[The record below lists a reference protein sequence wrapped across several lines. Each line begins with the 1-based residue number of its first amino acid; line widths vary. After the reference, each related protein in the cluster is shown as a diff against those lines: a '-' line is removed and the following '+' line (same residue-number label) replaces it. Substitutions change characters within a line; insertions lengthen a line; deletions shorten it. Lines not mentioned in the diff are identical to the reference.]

1 MTVPFNRLPSNQR
14 APFFYAEFDNSMAN
28 TATAV
33 QRTLL
38 IGQML
43 STATATPGIPQKV
56 SSDSAVAGICG
67 SGSMLHNMM
76 TAYLANDI
84 SAELWILPL
93 ADGTTGTTAATGKL
107 QVVTAAAATGVLSLY
122 IAGVRVQLTVVSTD
136 DNVAVAAAIAA
147 VINAQSKLPV
157 IAEVDSATTDTVK
170 LTAKNKGAHGNSIDI
185 RLNYQGAAGGEET
198 PQGMELKITVMAG
211 GAGAPALTDAL
222 GNLQDRAFD
231 FIVNP
236 YTDTTSLDAV
246 KEFLSDATGRWSY
259 AQQLYGHSFGA
270 LAGTYG
276 SLSAAGEARN
286 NQHETLL
293 GINGSPTPAYLW
305 AAALTGAIAPSLRN
319 DPGRPTQTLTISGVL
334 APQLEDRFTLTERN
348 NLLYSGIS
356 NFTVADDGSVQV
368 EKTITT
374 YQKNKFGDADDSYLN
389 IETLF
394 LLMFVT
400 RFLRTQITSKFSRMK
415 LANDGTRFAPGSAI
429 VTPNVIRAELIAQ
442 YRTLEYN
449 GYVQDAA
456 AFAKTLLVERNSSN
470 SKRIDVLWTGTLIDQ
485 LEIFALLNQWRRA
498 QTAA

>member
-43 STATATPGIPQKV
+43 SAATAAPGIPQKV

-67 SGSMLHNMM
+67 SGSMLHSMM

-93 ADGTTGTTAATGKL
+93 ADGSTGTTAATGKL
-107 QVVTAAAATGVLSLY
+107 KVVTAAAATGVLSLY
-122 IAGVRVQLTVVSTD
+122 IAGMRVQLTVVSTD

-147 VINAQSKLPV
+147 VINGQSKLPV
-157 IAEVDSATTDTVK
+157 TAEVDPAATDTVK

-198 PQGMELKITVMAG
+198 PQGMTLTITPMAS

-236 YTDTTSLDAV
+236 YSDTTSLDAV

-293 GINGSPTPAYLW
+293 GINGSPTPAYIW

-334 APQLEDRFTLTERN
+334 APPLEERFMLTERN

-356 NFTVADDGSVQV
+356 TFTVADDGSVQV

-470 SKRIDVLWTGTLIDQ
+470 TKRIDVLWTGTLIDQ

>member
-67 SGSMLHNMM
+67 SGSMLHSMM

-93 ADGTTGTTAATGKL
+93 ADGSTGTTAATGKL
-107 QVVTAAAATGVLSLY
+107 KVVTAAAATGVLSLY
-122 IAGVRVQLTVVSTD
+122 IAGMRVQLTVVSTD
-136 DNVAVAAAIAA
+136 DNVVVAAAIAA
-147 VINAQSKLPV
+147 VINGQSKLPV
-157 IAEVDSATTDTVK
+157 IAEVDSAATDTVK

-198 PQGMELKITVMAG
+198 PQGMTLTITPMAS

-276 SLSAAGEARN
+276 SLSATGEARN

-334 APQLEDRFTLTERN
+334 APPLEERFMLTERN

-356 NFTVADDGSVQV
+356 TFTVADDGSVQV

-400 RFLRTQITSKFSRMK
+400 RFLRTQITSKFGRMK

-456 AFAKTLLVERNSSN
+456 AFAKTLLVERNGSN
-470 SKRIDVLWTGTLIDQ
+470 TKRIDVLWTGTLIDQ

>member
-1 MTVPFNRLPSNQR
+1 MTVPFTRIPSNTR

-56 SSDSAVAGICG
+56 SSESAVAGICG
-67 SGSMLHNMM
+67 NGSMLHNMM
-76 TAYLANDI
+76 AAYLANDI
-84 SAELWILPL
+84 SAEIWILPL
-93 ADGTTGTTAATGKL
+93 SDGTTGTTAAAGKL

-122 IAGVRVQLTVVSTD
+122 IAGMRVQLTVVSTD

-147 VINAQSKLPV
+147 AINSQSKLPV
-157 IAEVDSATTDTVK
+157 TAVVDTTATDTVN

-185 RLNYQGAAGGEET
+185 RLNYQGTAGGEET
-198 PQGMELKITVMAG
+198 PQGMELKVTPMAG
-211 GAGAPALTDAL
+211 GAGAPSLTESL

-270 LAGTYG
+270 LTGTYG

-334 APQLEDRFTLTERN
+334 APPLESRFMLTERN

-356 NFTVADDGSVQV
+356 TFTVADDGSVQV

-389 IETLF
+389 IETLY

-400 RFLRTQITSKFSRMK
+400 RFLRTQITSKFGRMK

-456 AFAKTLLVERNSSN
+456 AFAETLLVERNSSN
-470 SKRIDVLWTGTLIDQ
+470 TKRIDVLWTGTLIDQ

>member
-1 MTVPFNRLPSNQR
+1 MTVPFNRVPSNQR

-28 TATAV
+28 TATAI

-84 SAELWILPL
+84 SAEIWILPL
-93 ADGTTGTTAATGKL
+93 SDGATGTTAATGKL

-147 VINAQSKLPV
+147 LINSQSKLPV
-157 IAEVDSATTDTVK
+157 TAAVDGESTDTVT

-198 PQGMELKITVMAG
+198 PQGMELAITPMSS
-211 GAGAPALTDAL
+211 GAGAPVLTDAL

-334 APQLEDRFTLTERN
+334 APPLETRFMLTERN

-356 NFTVADDGSVQV
+356 TFTVADDGSVQV

-449 GYVQDAA
+449 GYVQDSA
-456 AFAKTLLVERNSSN
+456 AFAQTLLVERNSSN
-470 SKRIDVLWTGTLIDQ
+470 TKRIDVLWTGTLIDQ

>member
-1 MTVPFNRLPSNQR
+1 MTVPFNRIPSNQR

-93 ADGTTGTTAATGKL
+93 SDGTTGNAAASGKL

-136 DNVAVAAAIAA
+136 GKVAVAAAIAA
-147 VINAQSKLPV
+147 LINSQSKLPV
-157 IAEVDSATTDTVK
+157 TAAVDGEATDTVN

-198 PQGMELKITVMAG
+198 PQGMELKITAMAS

-236 YTDTTSLDAV
+236 YTDTTSLDV
-246 KEFLSDATGRWSY
+246 MKEFLSDATGRWSY

-334 APQLEDRFTLTERN
+334 APPLETRFMLTERN

-356 NFTVADDGSVQV
+356 TFTVADDGSVQV

-449 GYVQDAA
+449 SYVQDSA

-470 SKRIDVLWTGTLIDQ
+470 TKRIDVLWTGTLIDQ

>member
-1 MTVPFNRLPSNQR
+1 MTVPFTRIPSNQL
-14 APFFYAEFDNSMAN
+14 APFFFAEFDNSMAN
-28 TATAV
+28 TATAI

-43 STATATPGIPQKV
+43 STATASPGIPQKV

-136 DNVAVAAAIAA
+136 DNVAVATAIAA
-147 VINAQSKLPV
+147 VINGQSKLPV
-157 IAEVDSATTDTVK
+157 TAAIDGSATDTVT

-185 RLNYQGAAGGEET
+185 RINYQGTAGGEET
-198 PQGMELKITVMAG
+198 PQGMELKITPMAS

-236 YTDTTSLDAV
+236 YTDTTSLDAM

-305 AAALTGAIAPSLRN
+305 AAALAGAIAPSLRN

-334 APQLEDRFTLTERN
+334 APPLETRFMLTERN

-356 NFTVADDGSVQV
+356 TFTVADDGSVQV

-456 AFAKTLLVERNSSN
+456 AFAQTLLVERNSSN
-470 SKRIDVLWTGTLIDQ
+470 TKRIDVLWTGTLIDQ

>member
-1 MTVPFNRLPSNQR
+1 MTVPFNHLPSNQR

-28 TATAV
+28 TATAI

-43 STATATPGIPQKV
+43 STATAAPGIPQKV

-93 ADGTTGTTAATGKL
+93 ADGATGTTAATGKL
-107 QVVTAAAATGVLSLY
+107 QVVTAAAATGVLYLY

-147 VINAQSKLPV
+147 VINGQSKLPV
-157 IAEVDSATTDTVK
+157 IAEVDSAATDTVK

-334 APQLEDRFTLTERN
+334 APPLEDRFALTERN

-356 NFTVADDGSVQV
+356 TFTVADDGSVQV

-415 LANDGTRFAPGSAI
+415 LANDGTRLAPGSAI

-449 GYVQDAA
+449 GYVQDSA

-470 SKRIDVLWTGTLIDQ
+470 TKRIDVLWTGTLIDQ

>member
-1 MTVPFNRLPSNQR
+1 MTVPFARIPASQR

-43 STATATPGIPQKV
+43 PTATASPDIPQKV

-76 TAYLANDI
+76 IAYLANDI
-84 SAELWILPL
+84 SAEIWVLPL
-93 ADGTTGTTAATGKL
+93 ADGATGTVAATGKI
-107 QVVTAAAATGVLSLY
+107 QVVAAAASTGVLSLY
-122 IAGVRVQLTVVSTD
+122 IAGMRIQLTVVSTD
-136 DNVAVAAAIAA
+136 NKAAVATSLAA
-147 VINAQSKLPV
+147 VINGQSKLPV
-157 IAEVDSATTDTVK
+157 SAAVDAVATDTVN
-170 LTAKNKGAHGNSIDI
+170 LTAKNKGAHGNGIDL

-198 PQGMELKITVMAG
+198 PSGMSLTITPMAG
-211 GAGAPALTDAL
+211 GAGSPVLTDAL

-236 YTDTTSLDAV
+236 YTDTTSLDAL

-259 AQQLYGHSFGA
+259 SEQLYGHAFGA
-270 LAGTYG
+270 LTGTYG
-276 SLSAAGEARN
+276 SLSAAGAARN

-305 AAALTGAIAPSLRN
+305 GAALTGAIAPSLRN
-319 DPGRPTQTLTISGVL
+319 DPGRPTQTLTINGVL
-334 APQLEDRFTLTERN
+334 PPPLESRFNLAERN
-348 NLLYSGIS
+348 NLLYSGVS
-356 NFTVADDGSVQV
+356 TFTVADDGSVQV

-374 YQKNKFGDADDSYLN
+374 YQKNKFGDVDDSYLN

-456 AFAKTLLVERNSSN
+456 AFAQTLLVERNN
-470 SKRIDVLWTGTLIDQ
+470 GNTRRVDVLWTGTLIDQ

-498 QTAA
+498 QTTA

>member
-1 MTVPFNRLPSNQR
+1 MTVPFNRIPSNQR

-38 IGQML
+38 IGQIL
-43 STATATPGIPQKV
+43 PTATAAPGIPQKV

-84 SAELWILPL
+84 SAEIWILPL
-93 ADGTTGTTAATGKL
+93 SDGATGTTAATGKL

-147 VINAQSKLPV
+147 LINSQSKLPV
-157 IAEVDSATTDTVK
+157 TAAVDGESTDTVT

-198 PQGMELKITVMAG
+198 PQGMELAITPMSS
-211 GAGAPALTDAL
+211 GAGAPVLTDAL

-319 DPGRPTQTLTISGVL
+319 DPGRPIQTLTISGVL
-334 APQLEDRFTLTERN
+334 APPLETRFMLTERN

-356 NFTVADDGSVQV
+356 TFTVADDGSVQV

-449 GYVQDAA
+449 GYVQDSA
-456 AFAKTLLVERNSSN
+456 AFAQTLLVERNSSN
-470 SKRIDVLWTGTLIDQ
+470 TKRIDVLWTGTLIDQ

>member
-28 TATAV
+28 TATAI

-43 STATATPGIPQKV
+43 PTAIAAPGIPQKV
-56 SSDSAVAGICG
+56 SSDSVVAGICG

-76 TAYLANDI
+76 TTYLSNDT
-84 SAELWILPL
+84 SAEIWILPL
-93 ADGTTGTTAATGKL
+93 SDGDTGTTAAAGKL

-122 IAGVRVQLTVVSTD
+122 IAGVRVKLTVVSTD
-136 DNVAVAAAIAA
+136 DKVAVAAAIAA
-147 VINAQSKLPV
+147 VINAESKLPV
-157 IAEVDSATTDTVK
+157 FAEVDSAATDTVK

-185 RLNYQGAAGGEET
+185 RLNYLGAAGGEDT
-198 PQGMELKITVMAG
+198 PQGMELTITPMAAG
-211 GAGAPALTDAL
+211 SGAPELTDAL
-222 GNLQDRAFD
+222 GNLRDRAFD

-293 GINGSPTPAYLW
+293 GIKGSPTPAYLW
-305 AAALTGAIAPSLRN
+305 APALTGAIAPSLRN

-334 APQLEDRFTLTERN
+334 APPLEDRFALTERN

-356 NFTVADDGSVQV
+356 TFTVADDGSVQV

-449 GYVQDAA
+449 GYVQDSA
-456 AFAKTLLVERNSSN
+456 AFAQTLLVERNSSN
-470 SKRIDVLWTGTLIDQ
+470 TKRIDVLWTGTLIDQ

>member
-1 MTVPFNRLPSNQR
+1 MTVPFNRLPPNQR

-28 TATAV
+28 SATTV

-43 STATATPGIPQKV
+43 ATATATPGIPQKV
-56 SSDSAVAGICG
+56 SSDSLVAGICG
-67 SGSMLHNMM
+67 NGSMLHNMM
-76 TAYLANDI
+76 TVYLTNDPAADI
-84 SAELWILPL
+84 WILPL
-93 ADGTTGTTAATGKL
+93 SDGASGIVPASGKL
-107 QVVTAAAATGVLSLY
+107 QVLTAATATGVLSIY
-122 IAGVRVQLTVVSTD
+122 IAGMRVQLTVVSTD
-136 DNVAVAAAIAA
+136 DKGAVATAIAAAI
-147 VINAQSKLPV
+147 NGQSTLPV
-157 IAEVDSATTDTVK
+157 IADVDSKSSDTVN
-170 LTAKNKGAHGNSIDI
+170 LTAKNKGWHGNSIDI
-185 RLNYQGAAGGEET
+185 RLNYQGAAGGEDT
-198 PQGMELKITVMAG
+198 PQGMTFKITPMAG
-211 GAGAPALTDAL
+211 GIGSPDLKAAL
-222 GNLQDRAFD
+222 GNLQDRTFD

-236 YTDTTSLDAV
+236 YTDTTSLNV
-246 KEFLSDATGRWSY
+246 MKEFLSDSSGRWSY

-270 LAGTYG
+270 LTGTYG
-276 SLSAAGEARN
+276 SLSTVGEARN

-305 AAALTGAIAPSLRN
+305 AAALTGAIALSLRN

-334 APQLEDRFTLTERN
+334 APPLEDRFTLTERN

-356 NFTVADDGSVQV
+356 TYTVADDGSVQV

-374 YQKNKFGDADDSYLN
+374 YQKNKYGDADDSYLN
-389 IETLF
+389 IETIF

-400 RFLRTQITSKFSRMK
+400 RFLRAQITSKFGRMK
-415 LANDGTRFAPGSAI
+415 LANDGTRFAPGAPI

-470 SKRIDVLWTGTLIDQ
+470 TKRIDVLWTGTLIDQ

>member
-1 MTVPFNRLPSNQR
+1 MTVPFTRIPSNTR

-56 SSDSAVAGICG
+56 SSESAVAGICG
-67 SGSMLHNMM
+67 NGSMLHNMM
-76 TAYLANDI
+76 AAYLANDI
-84 SAELWILPL
+84 SAEIWILPL
-93 ADGTTGTTAATGKL
+93 SDGTTGTTAAAGKL

-122 IAGVRVQLTVVSTD
+122 IAGMRVQLTVVSTD

-147 VINAQSKLPV
+147 AINSQSKLPV
-157 IAEVDSATTDTVK
+157 TAVVDTTATDTVN

-185 RLNYQGAAGGEET
+185 RLNYQGTAGGEET
-198 PQGMELKITVMAG
+198 PQGMELKVTPMAG
-211 GAGAPALTDAL
+211 GAGAPSLTESL

-334 APQLEDRFTLTERN
+334 APPLESRFMLTERN

-356 NFTVADDGSVQV
+356 TFTVADDGSVQV

-389 IETLF
+389 IETLY

-400 RFLRTQITSKFSRMK
+400 RFLRTQITSKFGRMK

-456 AFAKTLLVERNSSN
+456 AFAETLLVERNSSN
-470 SKRIDVLWTGTLIDQ
+470 TKRIDVLWTGTLIDQ

>member
-1 MTVPFNRLPSNQR
+1 MTVPFKVIPSNQR

-28 TATAV
+28 TATAI

-43 STATATPGIPQKV
+43 STGTATPGLAQKV

-84 SAELWILPL
+84 SAEIWILPL
-93 ADGTTGTTAATGKL
+93 SDGATGTVAATGKIQIL
-107 QVVTAAAATGVLSLY
+107 SAAAATGVLSLY
-122 IAGVRVQLTVVSTD
+122 IAGMRVQLTVVSTD
-136 DNVAVAAAIAA
+136 DKVAVAAAVAA
-147 VINAQSKLPV
+147 VINGQSRLPV
-157 IAEVDSATTDTVK
+157 TAAVDGAATDTVN
-170 LTAKNKGAHGNSIDI
+170 LTAKNKGAHGNTIDI
-185 RLNYQGAAGGEET
+185 RLNYQGVAGGEET
-198 PQGMELKITVMAG
+198 PQGMTLKITSMTG
-211 GAGAPALTDAL
+211 GSGAPVLTDAL

-236 YTDTTSLDAV
+236 YTDTTSLDTV
-246 KEFLSDATGRWSY
+246 KDFLSDATGRWSY

-276 SLSAAGEARN
+276 SLSAAGSARN

-334 APQLEDRFTLTERN
+334 APPLESRFMLIERN

-356 NFTVADDGSVQV
+356 TFTVADDGSVQV

-400 RFLRTQITSKFSRMK
+400 RFLRTQITSKFGRMK

-456 AFAKTLLVERNSSN
+456 AFSKTLLVERNSSN
-470 SKRIDVLWTGTLIDQ
+470 TKRVDVLWTGTLIDQ

-498 QTAA
+498 ETAA

>member
-1 MTVPFNRLPSNQR
+1 MTVPFTRIPSNQR

-56 SSDSAVAGICG
+56 SSESAVAGICG
-67 SGSMLHNMM
+67 NGSMLHNMM
-76 TAYLANDI
+76 AAYLANDI
-84 SAELWILPL
+84 SAEIWILPL
-93 ADGTTGTTAATGKL
+93 SDGTTGTAAAAGKL

-122 IAGVRVQLTVVSTD
+122 IAGIRVQLTVVSTD

-147 VINAQSKLPV
+147 AINGQSKLPV
-157 IAEVDSATTDTVK
+157 TAVVDTTATDTVN

-185 RLNYQGAAGGEET
+185 RLNYLGAAGGEET
-198 PQGMELKITVMAG
+198 PLGMELKITPMAG
-211 GAGAPALTDAL
+211 GSGAPSLTDPL

-334 APQLEDRFTLTERN
+334 APPLESRFMLTERN

-356 NFTVADDGSVQV
+356 TFTVADDGSVQV

-389 IETLF
+389 IETLY

-400 RFLRTQITSKFSRMK
+400 RFLRTQITSKFGRMK

-456 AFAKTLLVERNSSN
+456 AFAETLLVERNSSN
-470 SKRIDVLWTGTLIDQ
+470 TKRIDVLWTGTLIDQ

>member
-38 IGQML
+38 VGQML

-122 IAGVRVQLTVVSTD
+122 IAGVRVQLTVVNTD

-157 IAEVDSATTDTVK
+157 IAEVDSAATDTVK

-185 RLNYQGAAGGEET
+185 RLNYQGAADGEET

-356 NFTVADDGSVQV
+356 TFTVADDGSVQV

-449 GYVQDAA
+449 GYVQDSA

-470 SKRIDVLWTGTLIDQ
+470 TKRIDVLWTGTLIDQ

>member
-1 MTVPFNRLPSNQR
+1 MTVPFNRVPSNQR

-38 IGQML
+38 IGQIL
-43 STATATPGIPQKV
+43 PTATAAPGIPQKV

-93 ADGTTGTTAATGKL
+93 ADGGSGTTAAVGKL
-107 QVVTAAAATGVLSLY
+107 QVETAAAATGVLSLY

-136 DNVAVAAAIAA
+136 DKVAVAASIAA
-147 VINAQSKLPV
+147 LINSQSKLPV
-157 IAEVDSATTDTVK
+157 TAAVDGESTDTVT

-198 PQGMELKITVMAG
+198 PQGMELAITPMSS
-211 GAGAPALTDAL
+211 GAGAPVLTDAL

-334 APQLEDRFTLTERN
+334 APPLETRFMLTERN

-356 NFTVADDGSVQV
+356 TFTVADDGSVQV

-449 GYVQDAA
+449 GYVQDSA
-456 AFAKTLLVERNSSN
+456 AFAQTLLVERNSSN
-470 SKRIDVLWTGTLIDQ
+470 TKRIDVLWTGTLIDQ

>member
-1 MTVPFNRLPSNQR
+1 MTVPFTRIPSNQR

-56 SSDSAVAGICG
+56 SSESAVAGICG
-67 SGSMLHNMM
+67 NGSMLHNMM
-76 TAYLANDI
+76 AAYLANDI
-84 SAELWILPL
+84 SAEVWILPL
-93 ADGTTGTTAATGKL
+93 SDGTTGTAAATGKL
-107 QVVTAAAATGVLSLY
+107 QVLTAAATTGVLSLY
-122 IAGVRVQLTVVSTD
+122 IAGMRVQLTVVSTD
-136 DNVAVAAAIAA
+136 DKVAVAAAIAA
-147 VINAQSKLPV
+147 AINGQSKLPV
-157 IAEVDSATTDTVK
+157 TAVVDTTATDTVN

-198 PQGMELKITVMAG
+198 PQSMELKVTPMAG
-211 GAGAPALTDAL
+211 GAGAPSLTDPL

-334 APQLEDRFTLTERN
+334 APPLESRFMLTERN

-356 NFTVADDGSVQV
+356 TFTVADDGSVQV

-389 IETLF
+389 IETLY

-400 RFLRTQITSKFSRMK
+400 RFLRTQITSKFGRMK

-456 AFAKTLLVERNSSN
+456 AFAQTLLVERNSSN
-470 SKRIDVLWTGTLIDQ
+470 TKRIDVLWTGTLIDQ

>member
-1 MTVPFNRLPSNQR
+1 MTVPFTRIPSNQR

-56 SSDSAVAGICG
+56 SSESAVAGICG
-67 SGSMLHNMM
+67 NGSMLHNMM
-76 TAYLANDI
+76 AAYLANDI
-84 SAELWILPL
+84 SAEIWILPL
-93 ADGTTGTTAATGKL
+93 SDGTTGTAAAAGKL
-107 QVVTAAAATGVLSLY
+107 QVVTAATATGVLSLY
-122 IAGVRVQLTVVSTD
+122 IAGIRVQLTVVSTD

-147 VINAQSKLPV
+147 AINGQSKLPV
-157 IAEVDSATTDTVK
+157 TAVVDTTATDTVN

-198 PQGMELKITVMAG
+198 PQGMELKLTAMAG
-211 GAGAPALTDAL
+211 GAGAPSLTDPL

-334 APQLEDRFTLTERN
+334 APPLESRFMLTERN

-356 NFTVADDGSVQV
+356 TFTVADDGSVQV

-389 IETLF
+389 IETLY

-400 RFLRTQITSKFSRMK
+400 RFLRTQITSKFGRMK

-456 AFAKTLLVERNSSN
+456 AFAQTLLVERNSSN
-470 SKRIDVLWTGTLIDQ
+470 TKRIDVLWTGTLIDQ

>member
-1 MTVPFNRLPSNQR
+1 MTVPFNRIPSNQR

-38 IGQML
+38 IGQIL
-43 STATATPGIPQKV
+43 PTATAAPGIPQKV

-84 SAELWILPL
+84 SAEIWILPL
-93 ADGTTGTTAATGKL
+93 SDGATGTTAATGKL

-136 DNVAVAAAIAA
+136 DKVAVATAIAA
-147 VINAQSKLPV
+147 LINSQSKLPV
-157 IAEVDSATTDTVK
+157 TAAIDAGATDTVN

-185 RLNYQGAAGGEET
+185 RLNYLEAAGGEET
-198 PQGMELKITVMAG
+198 PQGMELEITPMAA
-211 GAGAPALTDAL
+211 GAGAPELTDAL

-236 YTDTTSLDAV
+236 YTDTASLDAM

-293 GINGSPTPAYLW
+293 GIKGSPTPAYLW
-305 AAALTGAIAPSLRN
+305 APALTGAIAPSLRN

-334 APQLEDRFTLTERN
+334 APPLEERFALTERN

-356 NFTVADDGSVQV
+356 TFTVADDGSVQV

-400 RFLRTQITSKFSRMK
+400 RFLRTQVTSKFGRMK

-456 AFAKTLLVERNSSN
+456 EFAKTLLVERNSSN
-470 SKRIDVLWTGTLIDQ
+470 TKRIDVLWTGTLIDQ

>member
-1 MTVPFNRLPSNQR
+1 MTVPFNLLPSNQR

-122 IAGVRVQLTVVSTD
+122 IAGMRVQLTVVSTD

-147 VINAQSKLPV
+147 VINGQSKLPV
-157 IAEVDSATTDTVK
+157 IAEVDSAATDTVK

-198 PQGMELKITVMAG
+198 PQGMTLTITPMAS

-231 FIVNP
+231 FIVTP

-356 NFTVADDGSVQV
+356 TFTVADDGSVQV

-449 GYVQDAA
+449 GYVQDSAT
-456 AFAKTLLVERNSSN
+456 FAKTLLVERNSSN
-470 SKRIDVLWTGTLIDQ
+470 TKRIDVLWTGTLIDQ

>member
-1 MTVPFNRLPSNQR
+1 
-14 APFFYAEFDNSMAN
+14 
-28 TATAV
+28 
-33 QRTLL
+33 
-38 IGQML
+38 
-43 STATATPGIPQKV
+43 
-56 SSDSAVAGICG
+56 
-67 SGSMLHNMM
+67 
-76 TAYLANDI
+76 
-84 SAELWILPL
+84 
-93 ADGTTGTTAATGKL
+93 
-107 QVVTAAAATGVLSLY
+107 
-122 IAGVRVQLTVVSTD
+122 
-136 DNVAVAAAIAA
+136 
-147 VINAQSKLPV
+147 
-157 IAEVDSATTDTVK
+157 
-170 LTAKNKGAHGNSIDI
+170 
-185 RLNYQGAAGGEET
+185 
-198 PQGMELKITVMAG
+198 
-211 GAGAPALTDAL
+211 
-222 GNLQDRAFD
+222 
-231 FIVNP
+231 
-236 YTDTTSLDAV
+236 
-246 KEFLSDATGRWSY
+246 
-259 AQQLYGHSFGA
+259 
-270 LAGTYG
+270 
-276 SLSAAGEARN
+276 
-286 NQHETLL
+286 
-293 GINGSPTPAYLW
+293 
-305 AAALTGAIAPSLRN
+305 AIAPSLRN

-356 NFTVADDGSVQV
+356 TFTVADDGSVQV

>member
-43 STATATPGIPQKV
+43 STATAAPGIPQKV

-93 ADGTTGTTAATGKL
+93 ADGSTGTTAATGKL

-147 VINAQSKLPV
+147 VINGQSKLPV
-157 IAEVDSATTDTVK
+157 IAEVDSAATDTVK

-198 PQGMELKITVMAG
+198 PQGMTLTITPMAS

-334 APQLEDRFTLTERN
+334 APPLESRFMLTERN

-356 NFTVADDGSVQV
+356 TFTVADDGSVQV

-449 GYVQDAA
+449 GYVQDSA
-456 AFAKTLLVERNSSN
+456 AFAQTLLVERNSSN
-470 SKRIDVLWTGTLIDQ
+470 TKRIDVLWTGTLIDQ

>member
-1 MTVPFNRLPSNQR
+1 MTVSFNHISSNQR

-28 TATAV
+28 SATTV

-43 STATATPGIPQKV
+43 ATATATPGIPQKV

-67 SGSMLHNMM
+67 NGSMLHNMM

-84 SAELWILPL
+84 SAEIWILPL
-93 ADGTTGTTAATGKL
+93 SDGTTGTVSASGKL
-107 QVVTAAAATGVLSLY
+107 QVLTAASATGVLSLY
-122 IAGVRVQLTVVSTD
+122 IAGMRIQLTVVSTD
-136 DNVAVAAAIAA
+136 DPVAVAAAIVAA
-147 VINAQSKLPV
+147 INGQSKLPV
-157 IAEVDSATTDTVK
+157 TAEVDGKATDTVN
-170 LTAKNKGAHGNSIDI
+170 LTAKNTRVHG
-185 RLNYQGAAGGEET
+185 LNYQGAAGGEET
-198 PQGMELKITVMAG
+198 PQGMALKITPMAG
-211 GAGAPALTDAL
+211 GMGAPELTGAL
-222 GNLQDRAFD
+222 GNLHDRAFD

-236 YTDTTSLDAV
+236 YTDATSLDVIKA
-246 KEFLSDATGRWSY
+246 FLSDDTGRWSY
-259 AQQLYGHSFGA
+259 AQQLYGHSFSA
-270 LAGTYG
+270 LTGTYG
-276 SLSAAGEARN
+276 SLSAMGEARN

-305 AAALTGAIAPSLRN
+305 AAALTGAVAPSLRS

-334 APQLEDRFTLTERN
+334 APPLEDRFILAERN

-356 NFTVADDGSVQV
+356 TFTVADDGSVQV

-394 LLMFVT
+394 LLMFIT
-400 RFLRTQITSKFSRMK
+400 RFLRTQITSKFGRMK
-415 LANDGTRFAPGSAI
+415 LANDGTRFAPGAAI

-456 AFAKTLLVERNSSN
+456 AFAKTLWVERNSSN
-470 SKRIDVLWTGTLIDQ
+470 TKRIDVLWTGTLIIDQ

>member
-1 MTVPFNRLPSNQR
+1 MTVPFNRIPSNQR

-38 IGQML
+38 IGQIL
-43 STATATPGIPQKV
+43 PTATAAPGIPQKV

-84 SAELWILPL
+84 SAEIWILPL
-93 ADGTTGTTAATGKL
+93 SDGATGTTAATGKL

-136 DNVAVAAAIAA
+136 DKVAVAAAIAA
-147 VINAQSKLPV
+147 VINGQSKLPV
-157 IAEVDSATTDTVK
+157 IAEVESTATDTVK

-185 RLNYQGAAGGEET
+185 RLNFQGTAGGEET
-198 PQGMELKITVMAG
+198 PQGMELTITPMAT
-211 GAGAPALTDAL
+211 GAGAPELTDAL

-236 YTDTTSLDAV
+236 YTDTTSLDAM

-276 SLSAAGEARN
+276 SLSAASEARN

-334 APQLEDRFTLTERN
+334 APPLETRFMLTERN

-356 NFTVADDGSVQV
+356 TFTVADDGSVQV

-449 GYVQDAA
+449 GYVQDSA
-456 AFAKTLLVERNSSN
+456 AFAQTLLVERNSSN
-470 SKRIDVLWTGTLIDQ
+470 TKRIDVLWTGTLIDQ

>member
-14 APFFYAEFDNSMAN
+14 APFFFAEFDNSMAN

-43 STATATPGIPQKV
+43 STATAAPGVPQKV

-76 TAYLANDI
+76 ATYLANDT
-84 SAELWILPL
+84 SAEIWVLPL
-93 ADGTTGTTAATGKL
+93 PDGTTGTVAAVGKL

-136 DNVAVAAAIAA
+136 DKVAVATAIAA
-147 VINAQSKLPV
+147 LINSQSKLPV
-157 IAEVDSATTDTVK
+157 TAAIDGEATDTVN

-185 RLNYQGAAGGEET
+185 RLNYLEAAGGEET
-198 PQGMELKITVMAG
+198 PQGMELEITPMAA
-211 GAGAPALTDAL
+211 GAGAPELTDAL

-236 YTDTTSLDAV
+236 YTDTASLDAM

-334 APQLEDRFTLTERN
+334 APPLETRFSLTERN

-356 NFTVADDGSVQV
+356 TFTVADDGSVQV

-449 GYVQDAA
+449 GYVQDSA
-456 AFAKTLLVERNSSN
+456 AFAQTLLVERNSSN
-470 SKRIDVLWTGTLIDQ
+470 TKRIDVLWTGTLIDQ

>member
-1 MTVPFNRLPSNQR
+1 MTVPFNRIPSNQR

-43 STATATPGIPQKV
+43 STATAAPGIPQKV

-93 ADGTTGTTAATGKL
+93 SDGTTGTMAATGKL

-136 DNVAVAAAIAA
+136 DKVAVAAAIAA
-147 VINAQSKLPV
+147 VINGQSKLPV
-157 IAEVDSATTDTVK
+157 IAEVESTATNTVK

-185 RLNYQGAAGGEET
+185 RLNFQGTAGGEET
-198 PQGMELKITVMAG
+198 PQGMELTITPMAT
-211 GAGAPALTDAL
+211 GAGAPELTDAL

-236 YTDTTSLDAV
+236 YTDTTSLDAM

-334 APQLEDRFTLTERN
+334 APPLEDRFALTERN

-356 NFTVADDGSVQV
+356 TFTVADDGSVQV

-456 AFAKTLLVERNSSN
+456 AFAQTLLVERNSSN
-470 SKRIDVLWTGTLIDQ
+470 TKRIDVLWTGTLIDQ

>member
-1 MTVPFNRLPSNQR
+1 MTVPFTRIPSNTR

-28 TATAV
+28 TATAI

-43 STATATPGIPQKV
+43 STATATPDIPQKV
-56 SSDSAVAGICG
+56 SSESAVAGICG
-67 SGSMLHNMM
+67 NGSMLHNMM
-76 TAYLANDI
+76 AAYLANDI
-84 SAELWILPL
+84 SAEIWILPL
-93 ADGTTGTTAATGKL
+93 SDGTTGTTAAAGKL
-107 QVVTAAAATGVLSLY
+107 KVVTAAAATGVLSLY
-122 IAGVRVQLTVVSTD
+122 IAGMRVQLTVVSTD

-147 VINAQSKLPV
+147 AINGQSKLPV
-157 IAEVDSATTDTVK
+157 TAVVDTTATDTVN

-185 RLNYQGAAGGEET
+185 RLNYQGTAGGEET
-198 PQGMELKITVMAG
+198 PQGMELRVTPMAG
-211 GAGAPALTDAL
+211 GAGAPSLTESL

-334 APQLEDRFTLTERN
+334 APPLESRFMLTERN

-356 NFTVADDGSVQV
+356 TFTVADDGSVQV

-389 IETLF
+389 IETLY

-400 RFLRTQITSKFSRMK
+400 RFLRTQITSKFGRMK

-456 AFAKTLLVERNSSN
+456 AFAQTLLVERNSSN
-470 SKRIDVLWTGTLIDQ
+470 TKRIDVLWTGTLIDQ

>member
-136 DNVAVAAAIAA
+136 DNLAVAAAIAA

-157 IAEVDSATTDTVK
+157 IAEVDSAATDTVK

-222 GNLQDRAFD
+222 GNLQDRSFD

-334 APQLEDRFTLTERN
+334 APPLEERFMLTERN

-356 NFTVADDGSVQV
+356 TFTVADDGSVQV

-415 LANDGTRFAPGSAI
+415 LANDGTRLAPGSAI

-449 GYVQDAA
+449 GYVQDSAT
-456 AFAKTLLVERNSSN
+456 FAKTLLVERNSSN
-470 SKRIDVLWTGTLIDQ
+470 TKRIDVLWTGTLIDQ

>member
-1 MTVPFNRLPSNQR
+1 MTVPFNRVPSNQR

-28 TATAV
+28 TATAI

-84 SAELWILPL
+84 SAEIWILPL
-93 ADGTTGTTAATGKL
+93 SDGATGTTAATGKL

-147 VINAQSKLPV
+147 LINSQSKLPV
-157 IAEVDSATTDTVK
+157 TAAVDGESTDTVT

-198 PQGMELKITVMAG
+198 PQGMELVITPMSS
-211 GAGAPALTDAL
+211 GAGAPVLTDAL

-334 APQLEDRFTLTERN
+334 APPLETRFMLTERN

-356 NFTVADDGSVQV
+356 TFTVADDGSVQV

-449 GYVQDAA
+449 GYVQDSA
-456 AFAKTLLVERNSSN
+456 AFAQTLLVERNSSN
-470 SKRIDVLWTGTLIDQ
+470 TKRIDVLWTGTLIDQ

>member
-1 MTVPFNRLPSNQR
+1 MTVPFTRIPSNTR

-56 SSDSAVAGICG
+56 YSESAVAGICG
-67 SGSMLHNMM
+67 NGSMLHNMM
-76 TAYLANDI
+76 AAYLANDI
-84 SAELWILPL
+84 SAEIWILPL
-93 ADGTTGTTAATGKL
+93 SDGTTGTTAAAGKL

-122 IAGVRVQLTVVSTD
+122 IAGMRVQLTVVSTD

-147 VINAQSKLPV
+147 AINSQSKLPV
-157 IAEVDSATTDTVK
+157 TAVVDTTATDTVN

-185 RLNYQGAAGGEET
+185 RLNYQGTAGGEET
-198 PQGMELKITVMAG
+198 PQGMELKVTPMAG
-211 GAGAPALTDAL
+211 GAGAPSLTESL

-334 APQLEDRFTLTERN
+334 APPLESRFMLTERN

-356 NFTVADDGSVQV
+356 TFTVADDGSVQV

-389 IETLF
+389 IETLY

-400 RFLRTQITSKFSRMK
+400 RFLRTQITSKFGRMK

-456 AFAKTLLVERNSSN
+456 AFAETLLVERNSSN
-470 SKRIDVLWTGTLIDQ
+470 TKRIDVLWTGTLIDQ

>member
-43 STATATPGIPQKV
+43 STATAAPGIPQKV

-93 ADGTTGTTAATGKL
+93 ADGATGTTAATGKL

-157 IAEVDSATTDTVK
+157 IAEVDSAATDTVK

-276 SLSAAGEARN
+276 SLSATGEARN

-293 GINGSPTPAYLW
+293 GINGSPTPTYLW

-334 APQLEDRFTLTERN
+334 APPLETRFMLTERN

-356 NFTVADDGSVQV
+356 TFTVADDGSVQV

-449 GYVQDAA
+449 GYVQDSA

-470 SKRIDVLWTGTLIDQ
+470 TKRIDVLWTGTLIDQ

>member
-67 SGSMLHNMM
+67 SGSMLHSMM

-93 ADGTTGTTAATGKL
+93 ADSPTGTTAATGKL
-107 QVVTAAAATGVLSLY
+107 KVVTAAAATGVLSLY
-122 IAGVRVQLTVVSTD
+122 IAGMRVQLTVVSTD

-147 VINAQSKLPV
+147 VINGQSKLPV
-157 IAEVDSATTDTVK
+157 TAEVDSAATDTVK

-185 RLNYQGAAGGEET
+185 RLNYQGAAGGEDT
-198 PQGMELKITVMAG
+198 PQGMTLTITPMAS

-236 YTDTTSLDAV
+236 YTDTTSLDVV

-334 APQLEDRFTLTERN
+334 APPLEERFMLTERN

-356 NFTVADDGSVQV
+356 TFTVADDGSVQV

-456 AFAKTLLVERNSSN
+456 AFAKTLLVERNSNN